1 LYIRGDQI
9 GKGTAHGRL
18 TFTLFDPRCEGHP
31 PFQGEFRVAHDV
43 TNVSCSGDGGLSFM
57 STVFA
62 LHLMTATGETPAE
75 LTGLMGPPEPW
86 QFNWELHPTGED
98 RVLEGNFKADA
109 GGGTTEGG
117 SGSLYTP
124 EHQSPVRPP
133 PLRRIR

>member
-1 LYIRGDQI
+1 MYIRGDQI

-98 RVLEGNFKADA
+98 RVLEGNLT
-109 GGGTTEGG
+109 G
-117 SGSLYTP
+117 
-124 EHQSPVRPP
+124 QS
-133 PLRRIR
+133 